1 MAEQIF
7 STTRTIIVT
16 LVITTFC
23 AVLVVAASSLL
34 KPRQLAWLA
43 IEMNRSIVTA
53 MEPSLIAGDVLTPTE
68 VVERVSQLDILLIDL
83 KTGARSSAADP
94 LLYNFFSAGEN
105 PELQYKIPPSMDVA
119 GLVHRP
125 TLAPVYRHYEGV
137 TLQRVGLPIYGPG
150 MWSRIAGYIVLE
162 SDCNTIAN
170 IYFYQHGETPGIGDQ
185 IESPEWRKQ
194 WVGKKIRNEKG
205 DFKFQQR
212 KSTQVK
218 GTDEYQIDAISGA
231 TVTSA
236 AVILQAQYWLGDD
249 GYGPYITR
257 QREEDR

>member
-1 MAEQIF
+1 MAERIL
-7 STTRTIIVT
+7 SNTRTIIVT
-16 LVITTFC
+16 LFVTTVC
-23 AVLVVAASSLL
+23 AFLVVAVSSLL

-53 MEPSLIAGDVLTPTE
+53 MELSFVAGDVLTPTE
-68 VVERVSQLDILLIDL
+68 VVERFSQLDILLIDL
-83 KTGARSSAADP
+83 KTGERSSAADP
-94 LLYNFFSAGEN
+94 LLYNFFTAAEN
-105 PELQYKIPPSMDVA
+105 PELQYKIPPLMDVA

-125 TLAPVYRHYEGV
+125 THAPVYRLYEGV

-162 SDCNTIAN
+162 GDYNTIAN

-194 WVGKKIRNEKG
+194 WVGKKIRN
-205 DFKFQQR
+205 D
-212 KSTQVK
+212 
-218 GTDEYQIDAISGA
+218 TDEYQIDAISGA

-236 AVILQAQYWLGDD
+236 AVILHTQYWLGDD
-249 GYGPYITR
+249 GYGPYIAR
-257 QREEDR
+257 RREEGR